1 MLDWKP
7 SCHRRKRHF
16 KSSLILP
23 RTRALRLSLS
33 LQMSQKYFC
42 SSSGTLS
49 RRSILDICP
58 RVKGVNF
65 TDVPDDDTT
74 LAFLIKLGYKESY
87 HMFIKYSICHI
98 PSKKS
103 RGKGLQRKKTV
114 DDSQETIDV
123 SEEFKPEPKP
133 IKRKTASRRVVMKKV
148 TISAANN
155 IIPEPDVTLELGK
168 SISLTEAKEKE
179 AAKQVHATHAR
190 IVTESIPESAKKKT
204 TNKSLKSKLKGVQ
217 SLTPAKKEANKKVN
231 TREKTNLM
239 MLNKEGD
246 ADHESDDHI
255 NDTQDTDDEDDET
268 ESDEDEIY
276 KYKIRVRKDEDE
288 EMLNAEVE
296 YSGKGDAQVFDAAK
310 AAKDDSKKAKLPP
323 TSSSLSISSSFGD
336 QFLKL
341 SSDISL
347 VGTVKDTTD
356 AEITSL
362 LDIKIQ
368 YEVPHIQSPS
378 VLRVPSCKIE
388 KYVSELKKI
397 DLSAEALAAL
407 KTQVP
412 SVVDNYLGSKVGDVF
427 QKEVKKHTANLI
439 QKYSLQQIHE
449 LPKHQTPTVDL
460 EQEYKKIPSY
470 ILKIKKEQAEK
481 QKTPEFTIKSTDK
494 SKTISESMMMMKTLQ
509 LDQTRVRR
517 PKGEEPKSQRLQRSH
532 PPPRKPLKVK
542 PPSKGSKTGKS
553 VSTKDPVEEP
563 ITDVV
568 MDDASDDVVH
578 DDNQPQDVSEPNTTK
593 TLNPE
598 WFTQPPRPLTPDP
611 KNKRQVVLD
620 QPEQPCIEL
629 EYHFQECFNAL
640 NDKLYWNNPK
650 GDRYPFDSSKALP
663 LQGHP
668 GHLTVAANYF
678 FNNDLEYL
686 KSFDLKRTY
695 TTSITK
701 TKATQYEIE
710 WIEDMVPTLWSP
722 TKVGYD
728 KDTLKEI
735 KH

>member
-16 KSSLILP
+16 KSSLILS

-33 LQMSQKYFC
+33 LQMSHKSFC

-49 RRSILDICP
+49 RRSILDIFL

-65 TDVPDDDTT
+65 TDVPDDGTT
-74 LAFLIKLGYKESY
+74 LAFLIKLGYKGPLYKHTNMFVDHMHHPWRTLAAIISKCLSGKTTSNEKLRKSIIDILRRYQDVKTCHSPDSSKSSSITSSSNTESY
-87 HMFIKYSICHI
+87 QMFIKYSICHI
-98 PSKKS
+98 PLKRSK
-103 RGKGLQRKKTV
+103 GKGSQRKKTA

-133 IKRKTASRRVVMKKV
+133 IKRKTTSRRVVMKKV
-148 TISAANN
+148 TIFAADN
-155 IIPEPDVTLELGK
+155 IIPEPDVTLELGTRG
-168 SISLTEAKEKE
+168 SSEGIGTIPGVLD
-179 AAKQVHATHAR
+179 
-190 IVTESIPESAKKKT
+190 ESIIVSATSSEGSGTK
-204 TNKSLKSKLKGVQ
+204 
-217 SLTPAKKEANKKVN
+217 P
-231 TREKTNLM
+231 REKTNLM
-239 MLNKEGD
+239 MKNKECD
-246 ADHESDDHI
+246 VDHESDDHI
-255 NDTQDTDDEDDET
+255 SDTQDTDDEDDET

-296 YSGKGDAQVFDAAK
+296 YSGKGDAQVSDAAK

-323 TSSSLSISSSFGD
+323 TSFSLSISSSFGD

-341 SSDISL
+341 SFDISL

-362 LDIKIQ
+362 LDINIQ

-378 VLRVPSCKIE
+378 VLRVQ
-388 KYVSELKKI
+388 KI

-412 SVVDNYLGSKVGDVF
+412 SVVDNYLGSKVRDVF
-427 QKEVKKHTANLI
+427 QKEVKKHTANL
-439 QKYSLQQIHE
+439 KCSLQQIPE

-460 EQEYKKIPSY
+460 EQEYEKIPSY

-481 QKTPEFTIKSTDK
+481 QKMPEFTIKSTDK
-494 SKTISESMMMMKTLQ
+494 VALKEY
-509 LDQTRVRR
+509 DQKSALYQTMHANKSYNRNLANYRLYHALMEALIVDENAMD
-517 PKGEEPKSQRLQRSH
+517 KGVADTE
-532 PPPRKPLKVK
+532 
-542 PPSKGSKTGKS
+542 
-553 VSTKDPVEEP
+553 PVEEP
-563 ITDVV
+563 IADVV
-568 MDDASDDVVH
+568 MDDASDDVVR

-598 WFTQPPRPLTPDP
+598 WFTQPLRPSTPDP
-611 KNKRQVVLD
+611 KNKR
-620 QPEQPCIEL
+620 
-629 EYHFQECFNAL
+629 
-640 NDKLYWNNPK
+640 
-650 GDRYPFDSSKALP
+650 DRYPIDSSKALP

-686 KSFDLKRTY
+686 KSSDLKRTY

-701 TKATQYEIE
+701 TKATRYEIE
-710 WIEDMVPTLWSP
+710 WIEDMVPMLWSP

-735 KH
+735 KD